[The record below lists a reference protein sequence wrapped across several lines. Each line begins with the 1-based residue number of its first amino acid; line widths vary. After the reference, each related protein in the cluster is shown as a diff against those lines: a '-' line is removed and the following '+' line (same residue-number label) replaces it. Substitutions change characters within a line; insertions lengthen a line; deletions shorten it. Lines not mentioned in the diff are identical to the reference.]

1 MTRLYNVV
9 AVIEYPRMVNHGKK
23 VYLSDV
29 SGQMTHSEACAF
41 MSKLTKYPWRRNM
54 LEEVVVGSTLL

>member
-9 AVIEYPRMVNHGKK
+9 AVIECPRMVNHGKK

-29 SGQMTHSEACAF
+29 TRPMTHKEACTF
-41 MSKLTKYPWRRNM
+41 LSKLTKYPWCRNM
-54 LEEVVVGSTLL
+54 LEEAVESTTP

>member
-29 SGQMTHSEACAF
+29 SRPMTHKEACTF
-41 MSKLTKYPWRRNM
+41 LSKLTKYPWRRNM
-54 LEEVVVGSTLL
+54 LEEVVVGSTLP

>member
-1 MTRLYNVV
+1 MARLYNVV
-9 AVIEYPRMVNHGKK
+9 AIIECPRRANYGKK

-29 SGQMTHSEACAF
+29 SRPMTHKEACTF
-41 MSKLTKYPWRRNM
+41 LSKLTKYPWRRNM